1 MAQCAVVNI
10 AQFCTVNIKKR
21 ITKTRNVRSLAS
33 TDPASMLINSW
44 LASSSSTYVVSEVEG
59 AERKSMD
66 TRQKDTKTQE
76 EEDDAVAWADHRRR
90 QSRPSAAAVMQL
102 LLEGF
107 MNCQRSRDELMEKEP
122 AARGWVEHVR
132 V

>member
-1 MAQCAVVNI
+1 
-10 AQFCTVNIKKR
+10 
-21 ITKTRNVRSLAS
+21 
-33 TDPASMLINSW
+33 
-44 LASSSSTYVVSEVEG
+44 
-59 AERKSMD
+59 MD

-132 V
+132 GLGGARQGLKIHLVPRSGAGWSTSGSEDPPRPPVRGWGEHVRV